1 MTKRKPPSP
10 GASEET
16 VFPGSGDR
24 SHTVYIIY
32 IYIYIHILYIYMY
45 HMIECSLRIFLFS
58 GWNIQVFLY
67 TQGSLR
73 AQ

>member
-16 VFPGSGDR
+16 VLPGSGDR